1 MLLLGFIDAH
11 MHTAMALLRGLAQDT
26 RNWMMYGL
34 GPFSAQLS
42 EAAMAAGTR
51 LAVIEALKAGTTT
64 FGDYGWSMDDAC
76 AFLQRVG
83 ARGAITVTIREVVP
97 RMYDPGEL
105 YEFDS
110 ALGDQRLAE
119 NLRVFDRWHTA
130 ANGRLRVFFGPQ
142 GPDFL
147 GQKLLQEVQRAA
159 RERQTKIHMH
169 TAQGDRETA
178 QMHLRY
184 GQRSI
189 AWLDALGYLD
199 ERLLAVQLT
208 EASEEEAQLVAR
220 RGARLVR
227 RSPPNRSSRSHES
240 WSKALGPEFSGDT
253 QEPARLRALPR
264 GGRRVHCAGDSW
276 PRRTATTTACASSR
290 PNTSVLVRPG
300 AAPRQDGP
308 GAADSRAR
316 ART

>member
-97 RMYDPGEL
+97 RMHDPGEL

-130 ANGRLRVFFGPQ
+130 ANGRVRVFS
-142 GPDFL
+142 
-147 GQKLLQEVQRAA
+147 V
-159 RERQTKIHMH
+159 
-169 TAQGDRETA
+169 
-178 QMHLRY
+178 
-184 GQRSI
+184 
-189 AWLDALGYLD
+189 
-199 ERLLAVQLT
+199 
-208 EASEEEAQLVAR
+208 R
-220 RGARLVR
+220 RGPTSSAKNSCKRCSARPESGKR
-227 RSPPNRSSRSHES
+227 RSTCTPPR
-240 WSKALGPEFSGDT
+240 AT
-253 QEPARLRALPR
+253 AR
-264 GGRRVHCAGDSW
+264 
-276 PRRTATTTACASSR
+276 PRRCTSATANAPS
-290 PNTSVLVRPG
+290 PG
-300 AAPRQDGP
+300 STRWA
-308 GAADSRAR
+308 
-316 ART
+316 T